1 MLISVSDLTSDVG
14 IGLPG
19 VTTAQSE
26 SLHAP
31 EIVQVPGLQL
41 GSSEYALSIKIEGG
55 CESLRDRNIHAGNIQ
70 ETGGQAALGDG
81 WSRNEIAVEQGVS
94 IQLVSHFP
102 MGRNLDTVGSD
113 YEGLEAERAGTEEIL
128 FVSGG

>member
-1 MLISVSDLTSDVG
+1 
-14 IGLPG
+14 
-19 VTTAQSE
+19 
-26 SLHAP
+26 
-31 EIVQVPGLQL
+31 L
-41 GSSEYALSIKIEGG
+41 GTSEYALSIKIEDG
-55 CESLRDRNIHAGNIQ
+55 CESLRDRNIQ

-102 MGRNLDTVGSD
+102 MGRNSATVGSD

-128 FVSGG
+128 FVSGGKRASRPPAIPSRSPV